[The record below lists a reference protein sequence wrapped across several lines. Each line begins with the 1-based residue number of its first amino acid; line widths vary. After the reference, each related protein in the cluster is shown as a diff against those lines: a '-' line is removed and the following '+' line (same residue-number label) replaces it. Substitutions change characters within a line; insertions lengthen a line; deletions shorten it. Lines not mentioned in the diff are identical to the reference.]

1 MIRKDA
7 CVVGTTRLRAFSFSS
22 ACLRSVIS
30 CPALEQPGMAPFA
43 SSTGV
48 ITAMIQNLAPSLPPR
63 HPFPSALLSWVET
76 GRWQYALAK
85 NNPVFLAALLI
96 VSESL
101 LRRPALPF
109 VGAVALQPLKLRK
122 GNGL

>member
-85 NNPVFLAALLI
+85 NNPVFLAAPHLI
-96 VSESL
+96 VSEGFCVGPQWRLSE
-101 LRRPALPF
+101 RLPCN
-109 VGAVALQPLKLRK
+109 P
-122 GNGL
+122 